1 MKLVR
6 GTFRGDRARQVVV
19 SRLEGEVRQPPP
31 WLTASAR
38 HLWAIKVRRTPD
50 AARSSRAA
58 SRCSRSFARLGA
70 SSCGATGRASSAGGA
85 AHGTDWFP
93 RRRREVARCRRTR
106 YGLDMSE
113 ADRAALIAFL
123 RTL

>member
-38 HLWAIKVRRTPD
+38 HLWAIKVETYARRGQVVAGCEPMLAQFCALGSELVRRYRKGLEVP
-50 AARSSRAA
+50 AAADVPTGFRGAGVKSRAV
-58 SRCSRSFARLGA
+58 
-70 SSCGATGRASSAGGA
+70 AG
-85 AHGTDWFP
+85 H
-93 RRRREVARCRRTR
+93 E
-106 YGLDMSE
+106 YGLDLSE